1 VLHQPPENI
10 DLSLS
15 SVLRPYFLAAEAPPD
30 HRTLAATCKHILVPI
45 GIGSLTAIG
54 EDLGW

>member
-15 SVLRPYFLAAEAPPD
+15 SVLHPYFLAAEAPPD
-30 HRTLAATCKHILVPI
+30 HRTLAAACKHILVPVD
-45 GIGSLTAIG
+45 IG